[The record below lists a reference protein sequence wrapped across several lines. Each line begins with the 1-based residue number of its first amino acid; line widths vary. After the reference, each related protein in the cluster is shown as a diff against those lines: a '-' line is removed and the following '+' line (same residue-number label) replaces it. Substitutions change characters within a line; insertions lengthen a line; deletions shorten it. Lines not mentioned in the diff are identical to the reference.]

1 MSNIYTD
8 TKQIKATVKTDWSHK
23 NCKFQPGDRV
33 EVSAQVL
40 PRDWVGTDGT
50 IKAGRSYVSRR
61 KQRRVGRVGEVV
73 AVSCLPNGRIRSN
86 DLSYRTGGATRMY
99 TKYYI
104 QFMDGVILGYDSHHL
119 KRAFGWQVQAQKQK
133 GL

>member
-8 TKQIKATVKTDWSHK
+8 TEQIKATVKTDWSHK

-73 AVSCLPNGRIRSN
+73 AVSCLPNGRIRGDGYPGTS
-86 DLSYRTGGATRMY
+86 RMY

-104 QFMDGVILGYDSHHL
+104 QFGDGVIMGYDSHHL
-119 KRAFGWQVQAQKQK
+119 NRAFGWQTHAQKQK